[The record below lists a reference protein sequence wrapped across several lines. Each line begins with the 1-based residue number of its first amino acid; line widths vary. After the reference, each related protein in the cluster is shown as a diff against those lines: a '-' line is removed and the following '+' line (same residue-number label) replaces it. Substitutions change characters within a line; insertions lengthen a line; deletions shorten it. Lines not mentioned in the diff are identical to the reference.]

1 MLKSPDWHLLIVWY
15 FFLGGIAGGA
25 YFTAAIAD
33 NFGGPR
39 DKSVIRIGYVLALLL
54 IGLCGILLILDLGTP
69 SRFMNMMMHFKFW
82 DPMSIGAW
90 MLGVFGL
97 FAFVSSALSLVGGEG
112 VAPVRR
118 VVSLVGTI
126 AGFFIAAYTGV
137 LLSATALPLWREAR
151 LMGALFLASGASTGM
166 AAISLLLYL
175 AGESAGE
182 GFKKIK
188 RADRYAIMFEILVL
202 AAFVF
207 LLGSA
212 AGPRT
217 GALWFSGPAWH
228 DRDDADVLPAQ
239 GRPLP
244 GSQGRGS
251 PRAAADRVRQR
262 RALPHP
268 PVLALRSRAPRP
280 GLPLDGEGDR
290 GPRRGHRSF
299 RLGGGRARRR
309 DADAA
314 RDAPHRAHPH
324 FGVRGRD
331 HFPHRSA
338 ALPARALH
346 PQGEARG
353 ARGPAAR
360 LAPRRP
366 ALPRLARHSRGGA
379 RRRRSGAARR
389 RGRRPPQRRRQAQ
402 GPGPPP
408 GPVHGRLHLALHRP
422 RLLRDAAQGRAD
434 GRASHRLAHVA
445 HRDGGGPRRAAR
457 HHGGGVCPRRRAE
470 PVRGRSPRPLGAR
483 LSHA

>member
-69 SRFMNMMMHFKFW
+69 SRFMNMMRHFKFW

-118 VVSLVGTI
+118 AVSLVGTI
-126 AGFFIAAYTGV
+126 AGCFIAAYTGV

-175 AGESAGE
+175 AGESAGD
-182 GFKKIK
+182 GFKKVK

-212 AGPRT
+212 AGPLVT
-217 GALWFSGPAWH
+217 GQLAPLFWGGLVAVGL
-228 DRDDADVLPAQ
+228 VLPLLVDLT
-239 GRPLP
+239 GLKVP
-244 GSQGRGS
+244 GAI
-251 PRAAADRVRQR
+251 P
-262 RALPHP
+262 
-268 PVLALRSRAPRP
+268 
-280 GLPLDGEGDR
+280 
-290 GPRRGHRSF
+290 
-299 RLGGGRARRR
+299 
-309 DADAA
+309 
-314 RDAPHRAHPH
+314 
-324 FGVRGRD
+324 
-331 HFPHRSA
+331 A
-338 ALPARALH
+338 ALVLV
-346 PQGEARG
+346 
-353 ARGPAAR
+353 
-360 LAPRRP
+360 
-366 ALPRLARHSRGGA
+366 GGFI
-379 RRRRSGAARR
+379 
-389 RGRRPPQRRRQAQ
+389 
-402 GPGPPP
+402 
-408 GPVHGRLHLALHRP
+408 
-422 RLLRDAAQGRAD
+422 LRYVIVMANA
-434 GRASHRLAHVA
+434 
-445 HRDGGGPRRAAR
+445 
-457 HHGGGVCPRRRAE
+457 
-470 PVRGRSPRPLGAR
+470 
-483 LSHA
+483 